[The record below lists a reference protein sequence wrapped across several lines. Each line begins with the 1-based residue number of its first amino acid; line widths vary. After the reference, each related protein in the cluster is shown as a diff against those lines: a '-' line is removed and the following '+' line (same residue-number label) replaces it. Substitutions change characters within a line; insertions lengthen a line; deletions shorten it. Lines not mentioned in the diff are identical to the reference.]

1 MDRIP
6 FRVSPML
13 ATLADSPFKNPDWVF
28 EEKYDGVRILA
39 YKEGSRITLLTRNN
53 IDRTQDFA
61 SIAEALKKLK
71 PRTLLLD
78 GEVIVADKKGVS
90 RFQLL
95 QRGTGQPQ
103 YAVFDCL
110 YADGKDLRKQPL
122 QARREILERSVK
134 PASPL
139 LLAKR
144 LSSDGVAA
152 FEIASRKGF
161 EGIVAKRVM
170 SPYIS
175 GRSREWLKVK
185 VHQEEEFVIG
195 GFTQPT
201 GSRKYIGA
209 LLLGVYSGDK
219 LRYVGKVGTGFDE
232 NTLRE
237 LHDKFQGLI
246 TKENPFPAPIKEK
259 DVTFLR
265 PELVAQISFSEW
277 TRDGRL
283 RQPVFLGLR
292 EDKNAKEVVLREA

>member
-13 ATLADSPFKNPDWVF
+13 ATLVDAPFKQPDWVF

-39 YKEGSRITLLTRNN
+39 YKEGSSITLLTRND
-53 IDRTQDFA
+53 IDRTQAFA
-61 SIAEALKKLK
+61 PIAEALKKLN

-78 GEVIVADKKGVS
+78 GEVIVVDKKGVS
-90 RFQLL
+90 RFQFL
-95 QRGTGQPQ
+95 QRGMGRPQ
-103 YAVFDCL
+103 YAIFDCL
-110 YADGKDLRKQPL
+110 YVEGKDLRKQPL
-122 QARREILERSVK
+122 RTRREALERSVK

-144 LSSDGVAA
+144 LSPNGLAA

-161 EGIVAKRVM
+161 EGIVAKRVT

-175 GRSREWLKVK
+175 GRSSEWLKVK

-195 GFTQPT
+195 GFTKPA
-201 GSRKYIGA
+201 GSRKYFGA
-209 LLLGVYSGDK
+209 LLLGIHSGGK

-232 NTLRE
+232 DTLRE
-237 LHDKFQGLI
+237 LHHKFQRLV
-246 TKENPFPAPIKEK
+246 TKENPFSAPIKEK
-259 DVTFLR
+259 GAMFLR

-277 TRDGRL
+277 TGDGRL

-292 EDKNAKEVVLREA
+292 EDKAAKEVVLREA